1 MKIGICG
8 AQSTG
13 KTTLAKAL
21 AERLGLP
28 LITEQARVVAEK
40 MGIRCE
46 EDLRRL
52 PPEKQ
57 IEFQEKCLAAQRDAE
72 NRYYSGF
79 VSDRTVVDNAVYWL
93 VWNYAHADLYS
104 RFEYLILC
112 YAWAIQNYDLLVYCP
127 STIEQQ
133 PEDDGFRISTK
144 SYQEEVDFLIE
155 TLLLGWELP
164 FIRVEGPVENR
175 VQQVINELKGEELT

>member
-1 MKIGICG
+1 
-8 AQSTG
+8 
-13 KTTLAKAL
+13 
-21 AERLGLP
+21 
-28 LITEQARVVAEK
+28 
-40 MGIRCE
+40 
-46 EDLRRL
+46 
-52 PPEKQ
+52 EKQ

-104 RFEYLILC
+104 RFEYLVLC
-112 YAWAIQNYDLLVYCP
+112 YAWAVQNYDLLVYCP

-144 SYQEEVDFLIE
+144 SYQTEVDFLIK

-175 VQQVINELKGEELT
+175 VQQVINELKGRN